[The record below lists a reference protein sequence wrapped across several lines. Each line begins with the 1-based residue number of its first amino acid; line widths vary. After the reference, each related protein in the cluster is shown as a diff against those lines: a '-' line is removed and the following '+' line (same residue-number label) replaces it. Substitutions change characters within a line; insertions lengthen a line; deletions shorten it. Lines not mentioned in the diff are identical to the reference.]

1 MRYKLVIAAGHEQI
15 SDQIKKFDEV
25 EVVEENNDIEILE
38 EVLEFIEADYAI
50 INTMLSA
57 EKSLK
62 FARRAKEMH
71 VKVICIVD
79 DEKIDK
85 ELILGLASNG
95 VTATVSLDEL
105 YRIPDYLESY
115 PEKFDYLQL
124 EEDTGSRPGT
134 AGKDQAHMLQKKKIT
149 VAVLGVM
156 PRIGTTTQALR
167 LTKYLNDQGYKAAYI
182 ELNDSDYIRQLVET
196 YEGAAIDEEL
206 GKITYADL
214 DMFYKPGK
222 IPEIL
227 KMPYMFYIYD
237 FGDIHGLK
245 SREQVTWLE
254 KEIKVLA
261 AGTKPNEIKHMEFAL
276 EKVYHQNTK
285 YIFSFSDT
293 SEHDDVKMMMKGKAD
308 VTYFAP
314 WTPDPFNT
322 DTDAGYLADMMADS
336 MARSESSRKDGIT
349 TKNKQGIFRRKKK

>member
-1 MRYKLVIAAGHEQI
+1 MKYKVVIAAGHEQI

-25 EVVEENNDIEILE
+25 VVEEENDDIDILE

-62 FARRAKEMH
+62 FARRAKEMQ
-71 VKVICIVD
+71 VRVICIVD
-79 DEKIDK
+79 NEKNDK

-95 VTATVSLDEL
+95 VTATVTLEEL
-105 YRIPDYLESY
+105 YKIPDYLESY
-115 PEKFDYLQL
+115 PERFDYLQL
-124 EEDTGSRPGT
+124 EDDTGSRSGT
-134 AGKDQAHMLQKKKIT
+134 AGKDQVRMLQKKKTT
-149 VAVLGVM
+149 VAMLGVM
-156 PRIGTTTQALR
+156 PRIGTTTQAIR
-167 LTKYLNDQGYKAAYI
+167 LTKYLNDRGYKAAYL
-182 ELNDSDYIRQLVET
+182 ELNDSDYIRRLAET
-196 YEGAAIDEEL
+196 YEGAATDEDL

-227 KMPYMFYIYD
+227 KMPYMFYVYD
-237 FGDIHGLK
+237 FGDIHELK

-254 KEIKVLA
+254 KDIKVLI
-261 AGTKPNEIKHMEFAL
+261 AGTKPNEIEHMEFAL
-276 EKVYHQNTK
+276 EKVYYQNTK

-293 SEHDDVKMMMKGKAD
+293 SEHDDVKAMMRRKGD
-308 VTYFAP
+308 MTYFAP
-314 WTPDPFNT
+314 WMPDPFST
-322 DTDAGYLADMMADS
+322 DTGEDYLADMMADS
-336 MARSESSRKDGIT
+336 MARSESPRKDGIT

>member
-1 MRYKLVIAAGHEQI
+1 MKYKVVIAAGHEQI

-25 EVVEENNDIEILE
+25 VVEEENDDIEILE

-57 EKSLK
+57 EKSRK

-85 ELILGLASNG
+85 ELILGLASLG
-95 VTATVSLDEL
+95 VTATVTLEEL
-105 YRIPDYLESY
+105 YKIPEYLESY

-124 EEDTGSRPGT
+124 EDDTGSRPET
-134 AGKDQAHMLQKKKIT
+134 AGKDPGRLLQRKKTT

-156 PRIGTTTQALR
+156 PRIGTTTQAIR
-167 LTKYLNDQGYKAAYI
+167 LAKYLNDRGYKAAYI
-182 ELNDSDYIRQLVET
+182 ELNDSDYIQRLAET
-196 YEGAAIDEEL
+196 YEGAATDGEL

-214 DMFYKPGK
+214 DLFYKPGK

-227 KMPYMFYIYD
+227 KMPYMFYVYD
-237 FGDIHGLK
+237 FGDIHELK

-254 KEIKVLA
+254 KDIKVLV
-261 AGTKPNEIKHMEFAL
+261 AGTKPNEIEHMEFAL
-276 EKVYHQNTK
+276 EKVYYQNTK
-285 YIFSFSDT
+285 YIFSFSDAA
-293 SEHDDVKMMMKGKAD
+293 EHDDVKMMMRGKAD

-314 WTPDPFNT
+314 WTPDPFCAA
-322 DTDAGYLADMMADS
+322 AGEEYLAEMMADS
-336 MARSESSRKDGIT
+336 MARSQTPVKERSTVG
-349 TKNKQGIFRRKKK
+349 NKGIFRRKKK